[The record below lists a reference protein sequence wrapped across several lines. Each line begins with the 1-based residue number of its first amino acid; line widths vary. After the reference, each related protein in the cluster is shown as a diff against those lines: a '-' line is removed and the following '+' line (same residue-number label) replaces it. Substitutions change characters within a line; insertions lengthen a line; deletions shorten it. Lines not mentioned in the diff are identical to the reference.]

1 MKYYLQILL
10 ILVPAILLSSEW
22 ELDYYLKVENKNS
35 KVIKYDDIYNIID
48 NKDSTI
54 RLIRLDNE
62 EIDTIVLDS
71 YYNDYLHG
79 FEINSEYIILN
90 GFKGYYYFNYQG
102 NKSKKRIDKSN
113 VPSQYLD
120 LINEE
125 LYSYSSNLSTAS
137 CKNKTKT
144 LLQIIKIENQIQE
157 LYTFPDPVGIDLS
170 NFSPSKAI
178 AIFNN
183 LIAVQDIST
192 YSVKFYD
199 LDYNY
204 VDSIVYQP
212 TDWKQYTGKIPHYE
226 CNPEIMDH
234 FDKCWEIIDNY
245 SRINLINTLND
256 STVLIT
262 WGMLDKNKEERKFKF
277 YHDKWT
283 KINGNWEVEKE
294 ITFEINKL
302 NDIFDLSKI
311 DVKAEYFVKHGY
323 LYIIKPFPIDLVKK
337 YYGKSFSE
345 FENAMNEFYID
356 NELQY
361 TCFIYKYVP

>member
-35 KVIKYDDIYNIID
+35 KVIKYDDIYNVID

-71 YYNDYLHG
+71 YYNDYFLG
-79 FEINSEYIILN
+79 FDMDSNFVIYN
-90 GFKGYYYFNYQG
+90 GFKYVSIYNLK
-102 NKSKKRIDKSN
+102 NKLTINLPNKNKPFRNIELINGEIIISSADLSN
-113 VPSQYLD
+113 V
-120 LINEE
+120 
-125 LYSYSSNLSTAS
+125 S
-137 CKNKTKT
+137 CNNKTKT
-144 LLQIIKIENQIQE
+144 LVQTIDLNSKTQE
-157 LYTFPDPVGIDLS
+157 LYTFPNPIGIDLS
-170 NFSPSKAI
+170 NFSPCKAI

-199 LDYNY
+199 LNYNY